1 MEKLKRGDKIYL
13 DENKTEESAV
23 NSYLDCRDGVVRCYE
38 YNDMSG
44 YGSKVR
50 LFECENTKHEHI
62 CIIRQTYS
70 NLTKRWIEENM
81 CFDSDSFDFLK
92 ALIKRE
98 EECLG
103 GKYTLVR
110 TY

>member
-1 MEKLKRGDKIYL
+1 MTLKF
-13 DENKTEESAV
+13 T
-23 NSYLDCRDGVVRCYE
+23 
-38 YNDMSG
+38 
-44 YGSKVR
+44 
-50 LFECENTKHEHI
+50 T
-62 CIIRQTYS
+62 IIRQTYS